1 MAAENV
7 TIFRTVLR
15 IPWHILLVAGVLVT
29 VGALA
34 LYSASEGSWTPWAG
48 KHAVRGAFGA
58 AMVLVLA
65 SIDFRILRIWA
76 TRYICCRLSC

>member
-29 VGALA
+29 IGALA
-34 LYSASEGSWTPWAG
+34 LYSASEGSWTCLLYTSD
-48 KHAVRGAFGA
+48 A
-58 AMVLVLA
+58 ADDL
-65 SIDFRILRIWA
+65 
-76 TRYICCRLSC
+76 

>member
-34 LYSASEGSWTPWAG
+34 LYSASEGSW
-48 KHAVRGAFGA
+48 
-58 AMVLVLA
+58 
-65 SIDFRILRIWA
+65 
-76 TRYICCRLSC
+76 LSLIHI